1 MRFVGDEAELPGS
14 DVLLALNRA
23 ATTARLLSG
32 LIHEINNALQV
43 ISGTLEVLEQK
54 LDIPASAG
62 PAFERLRTQSAR
74 AAAVLAE
81 VRLFTRGS
89 VHEIATLNVR
99 EVVEHSVNLRMFS
112 IRRAGLTVLVDAA
125 PGEYPVRGARGQLQQ
140 AVLNLIANAEE
151 ALAGTRGSI
160 VVQLHTVDS
169 AVVLRVSDD
178 GPGVTLEPPERAF
191 GLFTTTRDPWD
202 GAGLG
207 LWAARQIAGLHGGT
221 LTYEEQPRG
230 ASFVLRLPKAGT
242 QKAENAT
249 DVENAGTP

>member
-1 MRFVGDEAELPGS
+1 MRFVGDEPELPGS
-14 DVLLALNRA
+14 DALLALNRS

-43 ISGTLEVLEQK
+43 ISGTLELLEQK
-54 LDIPASAG
+54 PEMPASVG
-62 PAFERLRTQSAR
+62 PALDRLRSQSAR

-81 VRLFTRGS
+81 VRLFTRAS
-89 VHEIATLNVR
+89 VHEKATLNLR
-99 EVVEHSVNLRMFS
+99 EVAEQAVNLRRFS
-112 IRRAGLTVLVDAA
+112 VRRAGLTILVDAA
-125 PGEYPVRGARGQLQQ
+125 PGEYHVTGSRGQLQQ

-160 VVQLHTVDS
+160 VVQLQTADS
-169 AVVLRVSDD
+169 VVVLRVSDD

-207 LWAARQIAGLHGGT
+207 LWAARQIAAMHGGT

-230 ASFVLRLPKAGT
+230 ASFVLRLPRARTK
-242 QKAENAT
+242 
-249 DVENAGTP
+249 TP